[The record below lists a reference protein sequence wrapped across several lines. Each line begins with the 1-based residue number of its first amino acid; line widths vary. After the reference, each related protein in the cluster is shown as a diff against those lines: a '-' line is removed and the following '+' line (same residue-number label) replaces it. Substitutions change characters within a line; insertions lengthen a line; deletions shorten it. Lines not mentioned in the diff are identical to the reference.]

1 MSVMYNRLYSYFD
14 QNKILYGK
22 QFGFRAHH
30 FTDHALVELAD
41 SAFDLFNQRKHTI
54 SISINLSKAFGTDD
68 HDILIK

>member
-1 MSVMYNRLYSYFD
+1 M
-14 QNKILYGK
+14 YGK

-54 SISINLSKAFGTDD
+54 SISINLSKAFGTED